1 MSLFIVNLASFIIG
15 CCFAWTSPAI
25 PRLNGSLEPKHNP
38 LGEDASLTAIEES
51 WIASLV
57 PLGAAASSLISGV
70 LADKRGRK
78 EILIIAVL
86 ISIIGFGCMHFAN
99 SVLYICIARMICGIS
114 IGTIFTVVPMY
125 VGEISEDS
133 NRGLL
138 GMFMVLFVMIGIV
151 FTYGVGSVVTLNTL
165 NLLNFIAP
173 VLFMITFD
181 WFVPESP
188 HWLISKKEFNKAE
201 KSLTKLRS
209 QYPQDKISSELEQI
223 KTNIEEELKN
233 KSSLKD
239 ILTKKEFLKGIFITC
254 GLVLFQQLSGIN
266 IILFYM
272 HSIFEETGSSLS
284 PDLSAI
290 IISLVQVVACVISS
304 ILVDHLGRRILLLF
318 SSVGMCLSIIAFA
331 VYFYLKEVND
341 NVENIF
347 WLPILSIV
355 CFMIAYAAGFG
366 PIPFVILGELF
377 PQQTKSFASTVTI
390 FVCLMGTFCTTTFF
404 PMLVIYLGMAYT
416 FLLLAVCCFVS
427 LIFTFVFIPETKG
440 KSLIEIQELLKK

>member
-1 MSLFIVNLASFIIG
+1 MHLKCGRPNIFLYYSAVSVNLASFIIG

-25 PRLNGSLEPKHNP
+25 PRLNGSLEPEHNP
-38 LGEDASLTAIEES
+38 LGEEAIPRLNGSLEPEHNPLGEEATLTTIEES

-57 PLGAAASSLISGV
+57 PLGAAASSLISGY

-86 ISIIGFGCMHFAN
+86 ISIIGLGCMHFAN
-99 SVLYICIARMICGIS
+99 SVLYICIARFICGIS
-114 IGTIFTVVPMY
+114 IGAIFTVVPMY
-125 VGEISEDS
+125 IGEIAEDS

-138 GMFMVLFVMIGIV
+138 
-151 FTYGVGSVVTLNTL
+151 
-165 NLLNFIAP
+165 

-209 QYPQDKISSELEQI
+209 QHPREKILNELEQI
-223 KTNIEEELKN
+223 KTNIEEDFKN

-272 HSIFEETGSSLS
+272 HSIFEETGSGLS
-284 PDLSAI
+284 PDLSAV

-318 SSVGMCLSIIAFA
+318 SSIGMCLSIIAFA
-331 VYFYLKEVND
+331 VYFYLKEVDD
-341 NVENIF
+341 NVANIF

-355 CFMIAYAAGFG
+355 CFVIAYAAGFG

-404 PMLVIYLGMAYT
+404 PMLVVYLGMAYT

-427 LIFTFVFIPETKG
+427 LIFTSVFIPETKG
-440 KSLIEIQELLKK
+440 KSLMEIQELLKK